1 MPEIRT
7 ERCQKQGRLKI
18 YLGMAAGVGKTYSM
32 LSDARADV
40 ERGHD
45 VVIGYLEAH
54 GRKETEELARGIEHV
69 PLREGEHRGVNV
81 REFDLD
87 AAITRDPQI
96 ILVDELAHTNAPG
109 SRHVKRW
116 QDIAELVESGT
127 DVRTTVNIQHIESLR
142 DVVAQITGVFVQ
154 ESVPDSFFDLATE
167 VELVDLPPEE
177 LHKRLEEGKVY
188 IPEKVDQAITG
199 FFKKSNL
206 LALRELALRHTAE
219 RVDEEMRQSRS
230 LQDVREPW
238 SARERILVCVAPNRM
253 APRVVRAARRLAT
266 NLHADLIAVSVESP
280 RQSGVSEQAR
290 EQLEAALA
298 LAENLG
304 AQTVALAGE
313 DIVAE
318 VIRYAQSE
326 NVTTIVM
333 GKPVRKRWRE
343 LVFGSVVDQ
352 MIRTSGEIDV
362 LVITGAEDQGTDLIV
377 RRKPEAPTWQSY
389 TVTIAILGVCTGIGF
404 LMFDQ
409 FDLTNIVM
417 IYLLGVAI
425 IAVRYGRNE
434 SLLGAVLGVA
444 LFDICFVHP
453 RGTFAVSDAQ
463 YIVTFGVMLVV
474 SVLISSLTLRLK
486 EQTRASS
493 KRERETAALYEVSR
507 QLASTRKR
515 EVMASVAARKAAEVS
530 GSDAAV
536 FVMGADGVPQVLADS
551 KTGFELAEKELG
563 VVKWVFDNVRPAG
576 RGTDTLAGAEGMYI
590 PLKGS
595 TECIGVLGLRAAS
608 DESMDSAVRH
618 MVESIASQLALAL
631 DRTVLAK
638 ESHEATLRVESEKLR
653 SSLLSSVSHDL
664 RTPLASI
671 EGAASILVEEADLS
685 ERARTLAI
693 TIQDESQRMARLIR
707 DLLDMS
713 RFEGGGVELNLD
725 WQSLEE
731 LIGSAILRTE
741 NMFSTPVHATIP
753 ADLPL
758 LKLDGILVE
767 QVFVNLLENASRHG
781 GRDSKVEVMARRTYQ
796 WVEVIVSDDGK
807 GIPTG
812 EEELLFEKFRKRG
825 GGGFGL
831 GLAICKAVMVAHGG
845 TIVAR
850 NREQGV
856 EFILEFPCHEADLTG
871 RSSAQ
876 LPGSP

>member
-1 MPEIRT
+1 
-7 ERCQKQGRLKI
+7 
-18 YLGMAAGVGKTYSM
+18 MAAGVGKTYSM
-32 LSDARADV
+32 LSDARADM

-45 VVIGYLEAH
+45 IVIGYLEAH
-54 GRKETEELARGIEHV
+54 GRKETEELANGIEQL
-69 PLREGEHRGVNV
+69 PLRTGEHRGVKV

-87 AAITRDPQI
+87 AAVARSPQI
-96 ILVDELAHTNAPG
+96 ILIDELAHTNAPG

-116 QDIAELVESGT
+116 QDIAELLELGV

-154 ESVPDSFFDLATE
+154 ETVPDSFFDLAAE

-219 RVDEEMRQSRS
+219 RVDEEMRHSRS

-280 RQSGVSEQAR
+280 RQSGASDQAR

-298 LAENLG
+298 LAESLG

-318 VIRYAQSE
+318 VIRFAQSE
-326 NVTTIVM
+326 NITTIVV

-362 LVITGAEDQGTDLIV
+362 LVITGAEDQGTELIV
-377 RRKPEAPTWQSY
+377 RRRPEAPTWHSY
-389 TVTIAILGVCTGIGF
+389 AATFGVLGLCTGIGY
-404 LMFDQ
+404 LMVHR
-409 FDLTNIVM
+409 FDLANIVM
-417 IYLLGVAI
+417 VYLLGVAV
-425 IAVRYGRNE
+425 IAVRYGRSE
-434 SLLGAVLGVA
+434 SLLAAVLGVA
-444 LFDICFVHP
+444 LFDVCFVPP

-463 YIVTFGVMLVV
+463 YVVTFGVMLVV
-474 SVLISSLTLRLK
+474 SILISSLTLRLK
-486 EQTRASS
+486 EQTMASS
-493 KRERETAALYEVSR
+493 KRERETAALFEVSR

-515 EVMASVAARKAAEVS
+515 DVMASVAAQKAAEVS
-530 GSDAAV
+530 GSDVAV
-536 FVMGADGVPQVLADS
+536 LVMGTDSTPLILAES
-551 KTGFELAEKELG
+551 KSGFEVAEKELG
-563 VVKWVFDNVRPAG
+563 VVTWVFDNVRPAG
-576 RGTDTLAGAEGMYI
+576 RGTDTLSGAEAMYL

-595 TECIGVLGLRAAS
+595 TECIGVLGIRPHS
-608 DESMDSAVRH
+608 VETMDSSVRH

-631 DRTVLAK
+631 DRTILAK
-638 ESHEATLRVESEKLR
+638 ESHEASLRVESERLR

-671 EGAASILVEEADLS
+671 EGAASILVLEPDLS
-685 ERARTLAI
+685 DRARTLA
-693 TIQDESQRMARLIR
+693 TTVYDESKRMARLIR

-713 RFEGGGVELNLD
+713 RFEGGGVELSLD

-731 LIGSAILRTE
+731 LVGSAILRTE
-741 NMFSTPVHATIP
+741 NMFSSPVYAMISP
-753 ADLPL
+753 DLPL
-758 LKLDGILVE
+758 LKLDGVLVE
-767 QVFVNLLENASRHG
+767 QVFINLLENAARHA
-781 GRDSKVEVMARRTYQ
+781 GRDASVEFIATKGEQKVV
-796 WVEVIVSDDGK
+796 VSVSNNGPR
-807 GIPTG
+807 IPPG
-812 EEELLFEKFRKRG
+812 EEELLFEKFRKQG

-831 GLAICKAVMVAHGG
+831 GLAICRAVMVAHGG

-850 NREQGV
+850 NTENGV
-856 EFILEFPCHEADLTG
+856 EFILEFPVDDPTLA
-871 RSSAQ
+871 RS
-876 LPGSP
+876 GSSQPH